1 MWVAAFMRIG
11 VYGMWILA
19 IAGVLLE
26 GRRVPHRIRHGLRR
40 TRVQC
45 DGGQCC
51 SSLFINRSCVYSNL
65 YYSERRFRVMLDR
78 GRNRGDYVFDRYAV
92 ASGLRPHAIHPF
104 FFPELGV
111 WDPNVSYHGGYEWRE
126 GTFLVFSGGPHG
138 NWAHAMLDNLYS
150 IWLAACKF
158 GLDLAMEM
166 SFTGIVLDTIP
177 TPQEN
182 PIIEQFRTFLGG
194 LEFEREWPAGAAYK
208 FQRVVA
214 GTGQMGLGTPGT
226 DYVLPGRKFNALQ
239 KMRDRFYYRYGLAL
253 PRATVSS
260 LELRSARQERLH
272 VMFVPNRRDYGGIL
286 DIDGSKMHDLVWA
299 RPWYAYRYLDWGLP
313 FHDRL
318 HVIREA
324 DIAVTGVGTGACN
337 LFLLSDG
344 AVIVNLGTSE
354 RTGFM
359 GFQEEFLFAA
369 MYWVRMVYPTYEQYA
384 RMSQD
389 TAMELIDAGRD
400 LILSDFDTTQAVDG
414 RVNFSPVGRAA
425 SEYLQE
431 DLRTWS
437 AFVGNFVQDPVAG
450 YDDQCLNFF
459 EKIICRTGP
468 WASER
473 CSRVN
478 ASRIEGFMQ
487 LYGIRCSTTR

>member
-1 MWVAAFMRIG
+1 MRVGLFYACCLILG
-11 VYGMWILA
+11 LAGM
-19 IAGVLLE
+19 LE
-26 GRRVPHRIRHGLRR
+26 ARQHRIRPGLQW
-40 TRVQC
+40 TRVRC
-45 DGGQCC
+45 DDGQCC
-51 SSLFINRSCVYSNL
+51 SSLFINRTCMYSNL
-65 YYSERRFRVMLDR
+65 YYSERRFRAVLDR
-78 GRNRGDYVFDRYAV
+78 LGNWGDYTFDTSAV

-104 FFPELGV
+104 FFPEPAV
-111 WDPNVSYHGGYEWRE
+111 WDVNLSNKQHEYRP
-126 GTFLVFSGGPHG
+126 GTFLVFTGGPHG

-158 GLDLAMEM
+158 GLDLAMEGD
-166 SFTGIVLDTIP
+166 FTGIVLDTIP

-194 LEFEREWPAGAAYK
+194 LEFEREWPGGAAYK

-214 GTGQMGLGTPGT
+214 GTGQMGLVTPGT

-260 LELRSARQERLH
+260 LELRSVGQERLR

-286 DIDGSKMHDLVWA
+286 DIDGSKMHDLVWS

-400 LILSDFDTTQAVDG
+400 VILSDFDTTQAVDG

-437 AFVGNFVQDPVAG
+437 AFVGNFVQDPVVG
-450 YDDQCLNFF
+450 YDEQCLNFF

-468 WASER
+468 WGSER
-473 CSRVN
+473 CSPVN
-478 ASRIEGFMQ
+478 ASRIEGLMQ